1 MANIYIRMCREKVSE
16 RWEQIGL
23 KNYIHS
29 HCILVAE
36 LIMLTSLHA
45 DSVTNYVECIVVC

>member
-45 DSVTNYVECIVVC
+45 DSVINYVDCFVVC

>member
-1 MANIYIRMCREKVSE
+1 MCREKVSE